1 MGSNLPAMNTPA
13 LDHEWLEADGL
24 GGFAMGTAHG
34 ARTRR
39 YHALLQVASTPP
51 AGRFVLVNG
60 MDVYAV
66 TPAGRYA
73 LSTQRYTPDVF
84 TPNGSEYIESF
95 THEPWPT
102 WRFRLPDGLVI
113 VQELFVPHGRPAA
126 VLRWRLEGQGP
137 VQLEVRP
144 FFSGRDPHALH
155 HENSA
160 FRFAPEGTPWGGW
173 TWTPYDGVPAT
184 AVSATGGYA
193 HDPHWY
199 CHFNYIEE
207 AARGLDCLEDLS
219 APGIF
224 SLPLASSSGAALILA
239 APGLDAALAAELAAE
254 PAGVLASRWAAA
266 ESSRR
271 TAFATPLHRAAD
283 AYFAKRGN
291 GLTIIAGYP
300 WFGDWGRDT
309 FIALRGV
316 CLAGGRVDKA
326 AKILLDWAGAVSE
339 GMLPNRFPDRGETPE
354 FNSVDAS
361 LWFIVA
367 VHELK
372 AAMGERL
379 APADRDRLHAAAEAI
394 LHGYG
399 QGTRY
404 GIRADADG
412 LLFAGAPGVQL
423 TWMDAKVGD
432 WVVTPRIG
440 KPVEIQALW
449 INALHCTAAWNP
461 DWMHL
466 ATTAEAAFG
475 ERFWNGAAGCLYDVV
490 DVNFVTGANDASIR
504 PNQVFAAGGLPF
516 PLLDKE
522 RTRQVIAVIEQR
534 LLTPIGLR
542 SLDPAHPDY
551 RPFYRGS
558 VLERDGAYHQGTVWP
573 WLATAFVE
581 AWLRANG
588 DTPGNRQIARGRF
601 LAPLLANLHEAGLGH
616 ISEIADGEA
625 PHTPRGC
632 PFQAWSVGECL
643 RLVQFLNSTA
653 S

>member
-1 MGSNLPAMNTPA
+1 MNTPA

-51 AGRFVLVNG
+51 SGRFVLVNG

-73 LSTQRYTPDVF
+73 LSTQHYAPGVFAPD
-84 TPNGSEYIESF
+84 GSERIESF
-95 THEPWPT
+95 TLEPWPT
-102 WRFRLPDGLVI
+102 WRFRLPDGSLI
-113 VQELFVPHGRPAA
+113 VQEFFVPHGRPAA
-126 VLRWRLEGQGP
+126 VLRWHFEGEG
-137 VQLEVRP
+137 VAQLEVRP

-155 HENSA
+155 HENGA
-160 FRFAPEGTPWGGW
+160 FLFTPGRTLWGGW
-173 TWTPYDGVPAT
+173 AWAPYDGVPAI
-184 AVSATGGYA
+184 AVKAAGDYVHA
-193 HDPHWY
+193 PQWY
-199 CHFNYIEE
+199 RQFHYIEE
-207 AARGLDCLEDLS
+207 EARGLDCLEDLA

-224 SLPLASSSGAALILA
+224 KLAVGPAGESALIFS
-239 APGLDAALAAELAAE
+239 APGLDAALEAELAAE
-254 PAGVLASRWAAA
+254 TAGVLASRWAAA

-271 TAFATPLHRAAD
+271 AAFATPLHRAAD
-283 AYFAKRGN
+283 AYLAKRGH

-309 FIALRGV
+309 FIALRGL
-316 CLAGGRVDKA
+316 CLAGGRVDEA
-326 AKILLDWAGAVSE
+326 AEILLEWAGAVSE

-354 FNSVDAS
+354 YNSVDAS

-379 APADRDRLHAAAEAI
+379 ASADRARLHAAAEAI
-394 LHGYG
+394 LHGCSK
-399 QGTRY
+399 GTRY

-449 INALHCTAAWNP
+449 INALRCAAKWNP
-461 DWMHL
+461 DWMDL
-466 ATTAEAAFG
+466 ATTAETAFG
-475 ERFWNGAAGCLYDVV
+475 KLFWNGAAGCLYDVV
-490 DVNFVTGANDASIR
+490 DVNFISGANDASIR
-504 PNQVFAAGGLPF
+504 PNQIFAAGGLPF
-516 PLLDKE
+516 PLLDRA
-522 RTRQVIAVIEQR
+522 RTRQMLAVVEQR
-534 LLTPIGLR
+534 LLTPLGLR
-542 SLDPAHPDY
+542 TLDPAHPDY
-551 RPFYRGS
+551 RPFYRGG
-558 VLERDGAYHQGTVWP
+558 VLERDGAYHQGTAWP

-581 AWLRANG
+581 AWLRASG
-588 DTPGNRQIARGRF
+588 ATAENRRIARERF
-601 LAPLLANLHEAGLGH
+601 LAPLLAHLHEAGLGH

-643 RLVQFLNSTA
+643 RLVQILNPATP
-653 S
+653 

>member
-207 AARGLDCLEDLS
+207 AARGLDCLEDLA

-224 SLPLASSSGAALILA
+224 GLPLASSSGAALILA

-326 AKILLDWAGAVSE
+326 AKILLEWAGAVSE

-625 PHTPRGC
+625 PHLPRGC

>member
-1 MGSNLPAMNTPA
+1 MNLPA

-34 ARTRR
+34 VRTRR

-51 AGRFVLVNG
+51 SGRFVLVNG
-60 MDVYAV
+60 MDVFAI
-66 TPAGRYA
+66 TPTGRYA
-73 LSTQRYTPDVF
+73 LSTQRYAPGIFAPD
-84 TPNGSEYIESF
+84 GSGRIASF

-102 WRFRLPDGLVI
+102 WRFRLPDGLVV
-113 VQELFVPHGRPAA
+113 VQEIFVPHGRPAVA
-126 VLRWRLEGQGP
+126 VRWHLEGEGP

-160 FRFAPEGTPWGGW
+160 FRFTPEDTPWGGRA
-173 TWTPYDGVPAT
+173 WTPYDGVPAIV
-184 AVSATGGYA
+184 VSATGGYT
-193 HDPHWY
+193 HDPSWY
-199 CHFNYIEE
+199 RQFHYTEE
-207 AARGLDCLEDLS
+207 EARGLDCLEDLA
-219 APGIF
+219 APGMF
-224 SLPLASSSGAALILA
+224 KLSMESSREAALIFA
-239 APGLDAALAAELAAE
+239 VPGLDPTLATELAAE
-254 PAGVLASRWAAA
+254 TAGVLAGRWAEA
-266 ESSRR
+266 EALRR
-271 TAFATPLHRAAD
+271 AAFATPLHRAAD
-283 AYFAKRGN
+283 AYLVKRGN

-309 FIALRGV
+309 FIALRGL
-316 CLAGGRVDKA
+316 CLAGGRVDDA
-326 AKILLDWAGAVSE
+326 AKILLEWAGAVSE
-339 GMLPNRFPDRGETPE
+339 GMLPNCFPDRGEPPSY
-354 FNSVDAS
+354 NSVDAS
-361 LWFIVA
+361 LWFVIA

-372 AAMGERL
+372 SALGEHLAHSDCARL
-379 APADRDRLHAAAEAI
+379 QAAAEAI
-394 LHGYG
+394 LHGYA

-404 GIRADADG
+404 GIHADADG
-412 LLFAGAPGVQL
+412 LLFAGAPGTQL

-449 INALHCTAAWNP
+449 INALHCAAAWNS

-466 ATTAEAAFG
+466 ATTAEAAFS
-475 ERFWNGAAGCLYDVV
+475 ERFWNEAAGCLYDVIDV
-490 DVNFVTGANDASIR
+490 DFVTGANDTSIR
-504 PNQVFAAGGLPF
+504 PNQIFAAGGLPF
-516 PLLDKE
+516 PLLNLE
-522 RTRQVIAVIEQR
+522 RTRRVVAVVEQR

-542 SLDPAHPDY
+542 TLDPAHPDY
-551 RPFYRGS
+551 RPFYRGG

-581 AWLRANG
+581 AWLRARG
-588 DTPGNRQIARGRF
+588 ATESNRQIARGRF

-616 ISEIADGEA
+616 ISEIADGES

-643 RLVQFLNSTA
+643 RLSGFLISTA
-653 S
+653 SQS